1 MMVRLKIK
9 SVVALLALSMAAVS
23 AGAQSA
29 NVWER
34 VCENGNDAQSCRIT
48 QELFV
53 TRTAADGTE
62 QVAGRIL
69 GLHVLYA
76 VEEPTG
82 QWLPYLSVQMP
93 MGVDLRPGAVLKVDQ
108 GADIPI
114 QYLRCTE
121 AGCDASIQLQPP
133 LLQALKAGNEL
144 FVGFRAWGSEETTVL
159 SASLIGFSSAYAGL
173 Q

>member
-1 MMVRLKIK
+1 MMSRLKIK
-9 SVVALLALSMAAVS
+9 MIVTLLVLSVAAVS

-29 NVWER
+29 NVWQR

-53 TRTAADGTE
+53 TQTGADGTG

-76 VEEPTG
+76 IEEPTG
-82 QWLPYLSVQMP
+82 RWLPYLSVQMP

-133 LLQALKAGNEL
+133 LLQALQAGNTL

-159 SASLIGFSSAYAGL
+159 GASLIGFSRAYEAL

>member
-1 MMVRLKIK
+1 MMSRLKIK
-9 SVVALLALSMAAVS
+9 IVVTLLVLSVAAVS
-23 AGAQSA
+23 ARAQTA

-34 VCENGNDAQSCRIT
+34 VCADANDARSCRIT

-53 TRTAADGTE
+53 TRTGADGTE

-76 VEEPTG
+76 VEETTG
-82 QWLPYLSVQMP
+82 RRLPYLSVQMP

-121 AGCDASIQLQPP
+121 AGCDASIQLQPA
-133 LLQALKAGNEL
+133 LLQALQAGKEL

-159 SASLIGFSSAYAGL
+159 SASLIGFSKAYAAL

>member
-1 MMVRLKIK
+1 MMSRLKIK
-9 SVVALLALSMAAVS
+9 MIVALLILSVAAVT
-23 AGAQSA
+23 ARAQSP

-53 TRTAADGTE
+53 TQTGADGTG
-62 QVAGRIL
+62 QMAGRIL

-76 VEEPTG
+76 VEQTTG
-82 QWLPYLSVQMP
+82 RWLPYLSVQMP
-93 MGVDLRPGAVLKVDQ
+93 MGVDLRPGAVLKVDR
-108 GADIPI
+108 GVDIPI

-133 LLQALKAGNEL
+133 LLQALKAGKEL
-144 FVGFRAWGSEETTVL
+144 FVGFRAWGSDETTVL
-159 SASLIGFSSAYAGL
+159 SASLIGFSRAYAAL

>member
-1 MMVRLKIK
+1 M
-9 SVVALLALSMAAVS
+9 S

-29 NVWER
+29 DVWQR

-53 TRTAADGTE
+53 TRTGADGTE

-76 VEEPTG
+76 IEEPTG
-82 QWLPYLSVQMP
+82 RWLPYLSVQMP

-121 AGCDASIQLQPP
+121 AGCDCQHPVAT
-133 LLQALKAGNEL
+133 ALA
-144 FVGFRAWGSEETTVL
+144 
-159 SASLIGFSSAYAGL
+159 ASLTGRKHAFCRLSRLG